1 MSGGDGTVFG
11 PSLSAAPAIPPARP
25 PQTFSA
31 AHLRRQRD
39 AHARADGYGRH
50 RHLYL
55 QDTFVRLARRLRD
68 AAGRPGIDWL
78 DYGCGKG
85 TFIDQIAPFGLF
97 NRISGYDPAVEAFRS
112 RPQRRHDLVTC
123 LDVLDVVEPRFRAE
137 LLEELAALASGV
149 VLLDCLTRPRPGGA
163 LQPHPPFYWS
173 TLVRQHLKV
182 LATRIEF
189 AGMDGFERV
198 LILAAPSAGVPA
210 APGITL
216 D

>member
-1 MSGGDGTVFG
+1 MPRANGTAPG
-11 PSLSAAPAIPPARP
+11 PSLSADPVVPAVRSSR
-25 PQTFSA
+25 TFSA

-39 AHARADGYGRH
+39 AHAQADGYGRH

-55 QDTFVRLARRLRD
+55 QDTFVRLARRLREVS
-68 AAGRPGIDWL
+68 GRPGIDWL

-97 NRISGYDPAVEAFRS
+97 DRISGYDPAVETFQS
-112 RPQRRHDLVTC
+112 RPQHHDLVTC

-137 LLEELAALASGV
+137 LLEELAVLTGGA
-149 VLLDCLTRPRPGGA
+149 VLLDCLTRPRAGGT

-173 TLVRQHLKV
+173 ALVRQHLKV
-182 LATRIEF
+182 LATRVEF

-198 LILAAPSAGVPA
+198 LILAVPFDSALA
-210 APGITL
+210 AAVIGL